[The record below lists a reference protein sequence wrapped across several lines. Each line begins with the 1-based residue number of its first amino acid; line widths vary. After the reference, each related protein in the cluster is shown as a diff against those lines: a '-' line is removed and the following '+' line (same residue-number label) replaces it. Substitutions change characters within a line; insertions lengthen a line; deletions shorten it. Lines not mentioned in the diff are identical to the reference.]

1 MSFLNPDINSLIAL
15 INRGGVSYSPTMIPL
30 TAAAY
35 PILNRHLTVAESDY
49 LKRRARVQRRMK
61 RRNKRNKRN
70 SKRRFRR
77 KK

>member
-1 MSFLNPDINSLIAL
+1 MSFLNPDINPLIAM

-30 TAAAY
+30 TAATY
-35 PILNRHLTVAESDY
+35 PILNRHLTVAESNY
-49 LKRRARVQRRMK
+49 LKRRARFQR

-70 SKRRFRR
+70 LKRRFRR